1 MAICKDEVKRGPWG
15 HLRSA
20 VSAISVCNGAG
31 AALQGVVSKHM
42 SLFYCHR

>member
-1 MAICKDEVKRGPWG
+1 MAICKDEVKRGPSG

-20 VSAISVCNGAG
+20 VCAISVCNGAG

-42 SLFYCHR
+42 SLFYHHR